1 MPKSNYLKLN
11 RSLIILTIT
20 SFLSLIIY
28 FYNDSNFIKSIQK
41 VWINAK
47 EVITKPKN
55 ELDNFIQYRSEWHSK
70 ILDILKA
77 EFQSNDNHYPRNDAI
92 ESIIENKLD
101 FIKIK
106 DRQIDLISNE
116 FVFGNI
122 LFRENSQVLNTVLIN
137 IGSNDFSYQDS
148 RNKKF
153 IVIDV
158 NGNLVGRITSLGN
171 NSSIVQLVNDVN
183 NKVIVEDKK
192 NMLKSALMVPI
203 SYNKGQL
210 YGVTRQD
217 SISLGDTLY
226 TSTKSDVYIDRIP
239 VCKVIKVGENLN
251 QDPFRNVIVELL
263 SDLSRINF
271 IIVVGSD
278 KNSVFDKGVN
288 ND

>member
-11 RSLIILTIT
+11 RSLIILTIS

-28 FYNDSNFIKSIQK
+28 FYNDSNFIQSIQRNWVDIK
-41 VWINAK
+41 TA
-47 EVITKPKN
+47 ITKPKN
-55 ELDNFIQYRSEWHSK
+55 ELDNFIHYRNEWHSK

-77 EFQSNDNHYPRNDAI
+77 EFQSTDNHNPRNDAI
-92 ESIIENKLD
+92 ESIVDNKLD

-106 DRQIDLISNE
+106 ERQIDLASNE

-122 LFRENSQVLNTVLIN
+122 LFRESPQVSNTILIN
-137 IGSNDFSYQDS
+137 IGKNDFSHRYN

-158 NGNLVGRITSLGN
+158 NGNLVGRITKLGN
-171 NSSIVQLVNDVN
+171 KNSIVQLVNDVN
-183 NKVIVEDKK
+183 NKVIVEDRN
-192 NMLKSALMVPI
+192 NMLKSALMTPI

-217 SISLGDTLY
+217 SISIGDTLY

-239 VCKVIKVGENLN
+239 VCKVIKVGKNQN

-271 IIVVGSD
+271 VIVIGSD
-278 KNSVFDKGVN
+278 RNSVIDEGMG